1 MTSLPY
7 AGKKRGR
14 KPGSTKEVLAARK
27 ANEIKSKM
35 NNAPEDALA
44 HLTDQEVLETIQD
57 RFDFMMRLVA
67 GSANGGVPRS
77 LIVSGAPGVGK
88 TYNIENY
95 LRQRAAADEIRFF
108 HLKSASAS
116 GPELYKTLY
125 QYRAPNDVLLIDDSD
140 DVFFDPTTINLLKGA
155 LDTSPVR
162 HISWLKDSHSMQKE
176 DIPQTMEYMGSI
188 IFITNLDF
196 HRYTENTDG
205 TNKIA
210 EHLKALISRSFY
222 VDLAIH
228 HRRHLALWVKY
239 VIQKFHIL
247 KDMDLFPDQQ
257 QMVMHLLDKYRDQF
271 LTYDIRNAMK
281 VAMLTKIEAEDQVE
295 RRVLDSLCRIR

>member
-1 MTSLPY
+1 MEIV
-7 AGKKRGR
+7 KRGR
-14 KPGSTKEVLAARK
+14 GRPAGSTKEVIAARK

-35 NNAPEDALA
+35 NTASEDIHADRSDA
-44 HLTDQEVLETIQD
+44 EVLAIIQD
-57 RFDFMMRLVA
+57 RFEFMMRLVA
-67 GSANGGVPRS
+67 GSASGGVPRS

-95 LRQRAAADEIRFF
+95 LRQRELAGDIRFF

-162 HISWLKDSHSMQKE
+162 HISWLKDSYSMQKE
-176 DIPQTMEYMGSI
+176 DIPQTMEYLGSI

-257 QMVMHLLDKYRDQF
+257 QMVMKLLDKYRDQF
-271 LTYDIRNAMK
+271 MTYDIRNAMK
-281 VAMLTKIEAEDQVE
+281 VGMLMKIEASAEVE
-295 RRVLDSLCRIR
+295 RRVVDSLCRSR